1 MKDNL
6 TFWTDVY
13 CKENIVR
20 NFKLNCYCTAQLNIQ
35 TSPGG
40 ATTDFR
46 GGGMFYSS
54 FLRSFFT
61 KYNNKKIY

>member
-20 NFKLNCYCTAQLNIQ
+20 NFTLNCYCTAQLNIQ
-35 TSPGG
+35 TSRGG
-40 ATTDFR
+40 ATTVLGEVVCFILASFAV
-46 GGGMFYSS
+46 FY
-54 FLRSFFT
+54 
-61 KYNNKKIY
+61 